1 MSLSES
7 FLVGQAARVRQC
19 QVQNSITK
27 NRSTKRMKRLQDFAD
42 AYTVP
47 KTKNFVLLICYG
59 TCI

>member
-1 MSLSES
+1 
-7 FLVGQAARVRQC
+7 
-19 QVQNSITK
+19 
-27 NRSTKRMKRLQDFAD
+27 MKRLQDFAD